1 MQQALWLPGGHA
13 QTIWGAKLA
22 RTHIGVLPA
31 LHRERW
37 STPDGDWIDVDV
49 QTAGQ
54 PGHANVVLFHGLEGS
69 SRSHYAQAFRRWA
82 QQQHVNLW
90 LPHFRGCSGQANN
103 LPRAY
108 HSGDHAEIDWI
119 LGRVALRAEQ
129 APTVAVGVSLG
140 GNALMLWAGLQG
152 EQAASKVQAVASI
165 SSPLDLMG
173 SGLALGQGLN
183 RWLYTPM
190 FLKTMKAKARHKAQK
205 FPGSFDA
212 QRALR
217 AKDLFAFDDA
227 FTAPLHGFADV
238 RDYWTRASAK
248 PHLHRIKIPA
258 LMLNARNDPFVP
270 AWTLPAVHEVSSH
283 VTLWQPAQGGHV
295 GFVQGHF
302 PGQVWG
308 LSKAVGQWLLQA
320 TIQQEQEHG

>member
-1 MQQALWLPGGHA
+1 MQQALWLPGGHV

-22 RTHIGVLPA
+22 RTHDGRLAPMQ
-31 LHRERW
+31 RQRW
-37 STPDGDWIDVDV
+37 TTPDGDWIDVDIQ
-49 QTAGQ
+49 QTLSENR
-54 PGHANVVLFHGLEGS
+54 PHLVLFHGLEGS
-69 SRSHYAQAFRRWA
+69 SQSHYAQAFRRWA
-82 QQQHVNLW
+82 QLERVNLW
-90 LPHFRGCSGQANN
+90 MPHFRGCSGQDND

-119 LGRVALRAEQ
+119 LAQVVKHAQEAKVF
-129 APTVAVGVSLG
+129 AAGVSLG

-152 EQAASKVQAVASI
+152 QRASNKVHAVASI

-190 FLKTMKAKARHKAQK
+190 FLKTMKAKAQRKAKRFSQ
-205 FPGSFDA
+205 SFDL
-212 QRALR
+212 QRALQ
-217 AKDLFAFDDA
+217 AKDLYAFDDA
-227 FTAPLHGFADV
+227 FTAPVHGFADV

-248 PHLHRIKIPA
+248 PHLTGITVPA
-258 LMLNARNDPFVP
+258 LILNARNDPFVP
-270 AWTLPAVHEVSSH
+270 AWTLPDQQAVSPE

-295 GFVQGHF
+295 GFVQGYF

-308 LSKAVGQWLLQA
+308 LADDVGKWLLQA
-320 TIQQEQEHG
+320 SGQQE

>member
-1 MQQALWLPGGHA
+1 MQQALWLPGGHV

-22 RTHIGVLPA
+22 RTHDGRLAPMQ
-31 LHRERW
+31 RQRW
-37 STPDGDWIDVDV
+37 TTPDGDWIDVDIQ
-49 QTAGQ
+49 QTLSENR
-54 PGHANVVLFHGLEGS
+54 PHLVLFHGLEGS

-82 QQQHVNLW
+82 QLERVNLW
-90 LPHFRGCSGQANN
+90 MPHFRGCSGQDND

-119 LGRVALRAEQ
+119 LAQVVKHAQEAKVF
-129 APTVAVGVSLG
+129 AAGVSLG

-152 EQAASKVQAVASI
+152 QRASNKVHAVASI

-190 FLKTMKAKARHKAQK
+190 FLKTMKAKAQRKAKRFSQ
-205 FPGSFDA
+205 SFDL
-212 QRALR
+212 QRALQ
-217 AKDLFAFDDA
+217 AKDLYAFDDA
-227 FTAPLHGFADV
+227 FTAPVHGFADV

-248 PHLHRIKIPA
+248 PHLTGITVPA
-258 LMLNARNDPFVP
+258 LILNARNDPFVP
-270 AWTLPAVHEVSSH
+270 AWTLPDQQAVSPE

-295 GFVQGHF
+295 GFVQGYF

-308 LSKAVGQWLLQA
+308 LADDVGKWLLQA
-320 TIQQEQEHG
+320 SGQQE

>member
-1 MQQALWLPGGHA
+1 MQQALWLPGGHV

-22 RTHIGVLPA
+22 RTHDGRLAPMQ
-31 LHRERW
+31 RQRW
-37 STPDGDWIDVDV
+37 TTPDGDWIDVDIQ
-49 QTAGQ
+49 QTLSENR
-54 PGHANVVLFHGLEGS
+54 PHLVLFHGLEGS
-69 SRSHYAQAFRRWA
+69 SQSHYAQAFRRWA
-82 QQQHVNLW
+82 QLERVNLW
-90 LPHFRGCSGQANN
+90 IPHFRGCSGQDND

-119 LGRVALRAEQ
+119 LAQVMKHAQEAKVC
-129 APTVAVGVSLG
+129 AAGVSLG

-152 EQAASKVQAVASI
+152 QRASNKVHAVASI

-190 FLKTMKAKARHKAQK
+190 FLKTMKAKAQRKAKRFSQ
-205 FPGSFDA
+205 SFDL
-212 QRALR
+212 QRALQ
-217 AKDLFAFDDA
+217 AKDLYAFDDA
-227 FTAPLHGFADV
+227 FTAPVHGFADV

-248 PHLHRIKIPA
+248 PHLTGITVPA
-258 LMLNARNDPFVP
+258 LILNARNDPFVP
-270 AWTLPAVHEVSSH
+270 AWTLPDQQAVSPE

-295 GFVQGHF
+295 GFVQGYF

-308 LSKAVGQWLLQA
+308 LADDVGKWLLQA
-320 TIQQEQEHG
+320 SGQQE

>member
-1 MQQALWLPGGHA
+1 MQQALWLPGGHV

-22 RTHIGVLPA
+22 RTHEGA
-31 LHRERW
+31 LAPLLRQRW
-37 STPDGDWIDVDV
+37 STPDGDWIDVDI
-49 QTAGQ
+49 Q
-54 PGHANVVLFHGLEGS
+54 HADNTQRPHVVLFHGLEGS
-69 SRSHYAQAFRRWA
+69 SQSHYAHAFRRWA
-82 QQQHVNLW
+82 QREQVNLW
-90 LPHFRGCSGQANN
+90 LPHFRGCSGQDND

-108 HSGDHAEIDWI
+108 HSGDHPEIDWI
-119 LGRVALRAEQ
+119 LQTIVQLAQGASLH
-129 APTVAVGVSLG
+129 AVGVSLG

-152 EQAASKVQAVASI
+152 ARAAQTVQSVASI

-173 SGLALGQGLN
+173 SGLALGRGLN

-190 FLKTMKAKARHKAQK
+190 FLQTMKVKAKRKAEK
-205 FPGSFDA
+205 FPQTFDV

-217 AKDLFAFDDA
+217 AQDLYAFDDA

-248 PHLHRIKIPA
+248 PHLQGIRVPA
-258 LMLNARNDPFVP
+258 LVLNACNDPFVP
-270 AWTLPAVHEVSSH
+270 SWTLPTTAEVSPQ

-295 GFVQGHF
+295 GFVQGQF

-308 LSKAVGQWLLQA
+308 LAQEVGQWLLKA
-320 TIQQEQEHG
+320 PRHQEQMHG